1 MCLKYELGLF
11 QSKYHRLISANRG
24 NLRTDKKLH
33 GHLIEPMVYL
43 PVKSPDWYVTMKYK
57 QHIDKYWKTNASHE
71 IYFRLP

>member
-1 MCLKYELGLF
+1 MKNEAIITSYGSF
-11 QSKYHRLISANRG
+11 P
-24 NLRTDKKLH
+24 KKLH